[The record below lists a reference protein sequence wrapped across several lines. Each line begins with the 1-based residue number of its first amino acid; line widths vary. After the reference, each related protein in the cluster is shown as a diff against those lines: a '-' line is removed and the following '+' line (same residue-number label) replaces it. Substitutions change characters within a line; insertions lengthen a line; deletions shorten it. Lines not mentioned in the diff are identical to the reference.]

1 MKFHW
6 PSFLLGY
13 GAGASTVLLGKHMR
27 PVLVEMATAAYKF
40 VDVVA
45 ARTAMRQEDL
55 EDLLAEA
62 KARARK
68 GAHTK
73 ARAEQRAGAGAHS

>member
-13 GAGASTVLLGKHMR
+13 GAGASTVLMGKHMR
-27 PVLVEMATAAYKF
+27 PVLVEMAAAVYKF

-68 GAHTK
+68 GAHTR
-73 ARAEQRAGAGAHS
+73 AGAEQRAGAGAHS